1 MKSFSRAE
9 QVGKQIQRGVSDILQ
24 KGLQDPR
31 LDMATVTGVKV
42 SQDLRVAYV
51 YYIIYGDENSRQK
64 AAAGFKSAS
73 GFVKRSLAKRLK
85 IKYMPDIRF
94 CYDGSFDYGERIDQ
108 LLEQL

>member
-1 MKSFSRAE
+1 MKSFSRSE
-9 QVGKQIQRGVSDILQ
+9 QIGKQIQRGVSEILQ
-24 KGLQDPR
+24 KGLRDPR

-51 YYIIYGDENSRQK
+51 YYIIYGDANAK
-64 AAAGFKSAS
+64 KNAAAGFKSAA

-85 IKYMPDIRF
+85 MKYMPDLRF
-94 CYDGSFDYGERIDQ
+94 CYDASFDYGTRIDQ